1 VVVSFFLT
9 KKNMGLAG
17 PRQKQRIGDDP
28 RNLKW
33 KKDQEA
39 VGFKM
44 LSKMGWSEG
53 KGLGAEESGMQDY
66 IKVKVKDNNYGIGAD
81 ARTSDNWLENAF
93 AFDSLLQDLKNDTS
107 IVVPETNPEPVVMGY
122 RHSHRAK
129 FVRNKVV
136 SNYDNHQ
143 INNILGKTRDGQ
155 VQHAADEKE
164 PSQIPEQN
172 HIVDGV
178 TTVTQ
183 NLGIQDYFAKKMA
196 ERGIKLGLQ
205 GVESVTP
212 PLSDSDTKIESD
224 TSLKKQK
231 KKSDKKERKKE
242 KLKAA
247 ESKVSKKKSE
257 KSKKKKS
264 KKE

>member
-1 VVVSFFLT
+1 
-9 KKNMGLAG
+9 MGLAG
-17 PRQKQRIGDDP
+17 QRQKQRIGDDP

-93 AFDSLLQDLKNDTS
+93 AFDSLLQDLKNDTNV
-107 IVVPETNPEPVVMGY
+107 VVPETNPEPVVMGY

-155 VQHAADEKE
+155 KQHATEDKE
-164 PSQIPEQN
+164 ESAPIPVQN

-205 GVESVTP
+205 SSVESVTP
-212 PLSDSDTKIESD
+212 PLSDSDTKVESD
-224 TSLKKQK
+224 PPSTSK
-231 KKSDKKERKKE
+231 KKAKKSKSEKKERSKD
-242 KLKAA
+242 KLKSK
-247 ESKVSKKKSE
+247 SKVSKKSSSKKE
-257 KSKKKKS
+257 KSKKKGS